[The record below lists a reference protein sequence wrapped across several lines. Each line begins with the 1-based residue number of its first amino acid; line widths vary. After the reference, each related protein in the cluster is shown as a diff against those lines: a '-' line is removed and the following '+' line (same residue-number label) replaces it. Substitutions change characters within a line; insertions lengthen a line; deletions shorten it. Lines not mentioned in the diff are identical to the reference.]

1 MSFPPVRK
9 AVFPAAGLGTRFLPA
24 TKATPKE
31 MLPIVDMPLIQYAI
45 QEVADAGLE
54 QVIIVTGRGKRAI
67 ADHFDLSFELDYFLE
82 QSGKSGMLASTYEL
96 LDRVQISFVRQ
107 RQPLGLGHAV
117 LCARRLVGD
126 EPFAVVLADDLIH
139 ADPPCLAQMLRLYD
153 ERGGSVVAAERVP
166 HEQTGRYGILDAQP
180 LEGHAFRV
188 AAMVEKPSPE
198 EAPSNLAIVGRYI
211 LTPQVFA
218 ELEKVTAGRG
228 GEIQLTDALVRLLDT
243 QFIYALEFEGT
254 RYDAGDKLGFLKA
267 TVEYALRDET
277 LGPDFRSYLTE
288 LTARLK

>member
-1 MSFPPVRK
+1 MSFPAVRK

-31 MLPIVDMPLIQYAI
+31 MLPIVDMPLIQYAM

-67 ADHFDLSFELDYFLE
+67 ADHFDISFELDYFLE
-82 QSGKSGMLASTYEL
+82 QSGKTDMLAATYEL
-96 LDRVQISFVRQ
+96 LDKVQVSYVRQ

-139 ADPPCLAQMLRLYD
+139 ANPPCLAQMLRLY
-153 ERGGSVVAAERVP
+153 EKHGGSVVATQRIPE
-166 HEQTGRYGILDAQP
+166 EKTSSYGILDATP
-180 LEGHAFRV
+180 MADRAFAVRG
-188 AAMVEKPSPE
+188 MVEKPKPDA
-198 EAPSNLAIVGRYI
+198 APSNLAIVGRYI
-211 LTPQVFA
+211 LSPRIFD
-218 ELEKVTAGRG
+218 ELEQVTPGSG
-228 GEIQLTDALVRLLDT
+228 GEIQLTDGLVRLLKREKI
-243 QFIYALEFEGT
+243 FALEFEGT

-277 LGPDFRSYLTE
+277 LGPPFRAYLADLAT
-288 LTARLK
+288 RLH

>member
-1 MSFPPVRK
+1 MSFPVVRK

-31 MLPIVDMPLIQYAI
+31 MLPIVDMPLIQYAM

-67 ADHFDLSFELDYFLE
+67 ADHFDISFELDYFLE
-82 QSGKSGMLASTYEL
+82 QSGKTDMLAATYEL
-96 LDRVQISFVRQ
+96 LDKVQVSYVRQ

-139 ADPPCLAQMLRLYD
+139 AQPPCLAQMLRVY
-153 ERGGSVVAAERVP
+153 EEHGGSVVATQQVPAEK
-166 HEQTGRYGILDAQP
+166 TSSYGILDATP
-180 LEGHAFRV
+180 MADRTFSVRG
-188 AAMVEKPSPE
+188 MVEKPQPAA
-198 EAPSNLAIVGRYI
+198 APSNLAIVGRYI
-211 LTPQVFA
+211 LSPRIFE
-218 ELEKVTAGRG
+218 ELEQVTPGSG
-228 GEIQLTDALVRLLDT
+228 GEIQLTDGLVRLLKREK
-243 QFIYALEFEGT
+243 ISALEFEGT

-277 LGPDFRSYLTE
+277 LGPPFRAYLTD
-288 LTARLK
+288 LATRLR